1 MPFCGFLLA
10 NVLNL
15 NQMRACAAVHRP
27 QRVNEEER
35 SFIVKIIRT
44 KDYADMSRKAANII
58 SAQVIMK
65 PNCVLG
71 LATGGTPV
79 GTYEKL
85 VERYNEGD
93 LDFSEVTSVNLDE
106 YRGLP
111 KEHPESYW
119 SFMHKNLFDKVNID
133 PAKINL
139 PDGTNPDAEDAC
151 AKYNQIIH
159 AVGGIDLQLLGI
171 GHDGHI
177 GFNEPG
183 EAFELETH
191 CVDLTP
197 ATIEAN
203 KRFFDGNEDLVPK
216 QAYTMG
222 IRTIMQAR
230 KVLMVVNGA
239 GKAEIVKKAFFGP
252 VTPEVPASILQ
263 LHPDFILVADEE
275 ALSLI

>member
-1 MPFCGFLLA
+1 MPFCGFLFA
-10 NVLNL
+10 NVINL

-27 QRVNEEER
+27 QGVNEEER

-65 PNCVLG
+65 PDCVLG

-191 CVDLTP
+191 CVNLT
-197 ATIEAN
+197 AETIEAN
-203 KRFFDGNEDLVPK
+203 KRFFDGNVDLVPK

-222 IRTIMQAR
+222 IKTIMQAR
-230 KVLMVVNGA
+230 KVLMVANGK
-239 GKAEIVKKAFFGP
+239 GKAEIIKKAFFGP

-263 LHPDFILVADEE
+263 MHPDFTLVGDEE